1 MGMAGNILSTKSNE
15 TPTVPASLGETE
27 LRLAPT
33 PEEGKSTLTI
43 GRMRAMLLRFKWL
56 ILGILV
62 LGTAGSIV
70 ATKFIQPQY
79 QVAATIRIEDSN
91 NPRGPLAA
99 DELLSSRN
107 WIELLTTYIVMDPVV
122 RKERLF
128 LQPKRKADLP
138 RFASFE
144 LANRFLPGKYE
155 LSIDGSG
162 KRYTLKREGGLVV
175 GEGILGD
182 SIGAQVGFSWIP
194 AAKVFKKDETVAFEI
209 LTPREASN
217 ELIRSLGTRLGTRA
231 NFLRVSLSGED
242 AERTA
247 STVNSLLERFVTVA
261 ADLKRE
267 NVRRLRV
274 ALEEQ
279 LGQAESNLT
288 KAESE
293 LETYRVRTI
302 TLPGE
307 EAMPIAPGIQATQN
321 PTMSGFFQQ
330 KTELE
335 FIRRDRKAI
344 EDVLTRAQSGELAVD
359 AFNTIPSVP
368 KAPDLNRVLN
378 ELSTAEANR
387 RTLLQKYTPEYKG
400 VKDAD
405 TTIAT
410 LRTRI
415 IPAYAQA
422 LAQQLRL
429 NEADLQ
435 GRIGSAS
442 RELAAIPIRT
452 MTEQRLRRDV
462 DAKRAIFTNLNARYE
477 EAKLSELSTIPD
489 VSVLDTAVA
498 PARPTKNTVSR
509 IVMMGILGS
518 LVAGL
523 GLAFLLDRFDP
534 RFRYPEQASNE
545 LGLTI
550 LGVVPEIKNGRT
562 TPDETAQLIEAFR
575 SVRMSLAHSF
585 GSAGPVLL
593 TITSP
598 GAGDGKSLV
607 SANLSLSFAEAGY
620 NTLLID
626 GDTRRGEMHRMFGMD
641 RRPGLLDY
649 LSGDASIDQIIR
661 AAKHSQLKLI
671 PSGSRRQRGPE
682 LLGSARMAQLITE
695 LKGRYDVIITDS
707 PPLGAGIDPFVLGS
721 LCGNMV
727 LVLRAGETD
736 REMAESK
743 LQIVDRLPIRLLGVV
758 LNDVR
763 SRTGPYKYYS
773 YISGYAAE
781 EESRTWQGE
790 ETTGDNLPVKRSS

>member
-1 MGMAGNILSTKSNE
+1 MAGNIVSAKSNA
-15 TPTVPASLGETE
+15 TPTVPASLGEAE
-27 LRLAPT
+27 LRPAPT
-33 PEEGKSTLTI
+33 PPEGKSTLNLQRI
-43 GRMRAMLLRFKWL
+43 RAMLLRFKWL
-56 ILGILV
+56 IAGILA
-62 LGTAGSIV
+62 LGTAGSII
-70 ATKFIQPQY
+70 ATKFIEPQY
-79 QVAATIRIEDSN
+79 QVGATIRIEDSN
-91 NPRGPLAA
+91 NPRGPLQA

-122 RKERLF
+122 KKERLF
-128 LQPKRKADLP
+128 LQPKRKSDLD
-138 RFASFE
+138 RFAGFD
-144 LANRFLPGKYE
+144 LADRFLAGKYE
-155 LSIDGSG
+155 LSIDNSG
-162 KRYTLKREGGLVV
+162 KRYLLKREGGLVV
-175 GEGILGD
+175 GEGALGD
-182 SIGAQVGFSWIP
+182 SIGIQVGFRWVP
-194 AAKVFKKDETVAFEI
+194 ALKTFKKDETIAFEI

-217 ELIRSLGTRLGTRA
+217 ALISDLRTRLGDRA
-231 NFLRVSLSGED
+231 NFLRVSLSGQD
-242 AERTA
+242 AKRTA

-261 ADLKRE
+261 ADLKRD
-267 NVRRLRV
+267 NVRRLRI

-279 LGQAESNLT
+279 LGQAELNLT
-288 KAESE
+288 KAEQE
-293 LETYRVRTI
+293 LESYRVRTI

-307 EAMPIAPGIQATQN
+307 EAMPIAPGLQMTQN
-321 PTMSGFFQQ
+321 PTMGTFFQQ

-335 FIRRDRKAI
+335 ATRRDRKAI
-344 EDVLTRAQSGELAVD
+344 EDVLTRAKSGELAVD
-359 AFNTIPSVP
+359 AFNTIPSV
-368 KAPDLNRVLN
+368 KAAPDLNRILG
-378 ELSTAEANR
+378 ELSAAEASR
-387 RTLLQKYTPEYKG
+387 RTLLQKYTPEHKL

-405 TTIAT
+405 TTIFT
-410 LRTRI
+410 LRTTI

-422 LAQQLRL
+422 LVQQLKQ
-429 NEADLQ
+429 NETDLQ

-442 RELAAIPIRT
+442 RELASIPVRT
-452 MTEQRLRRDV
+452 MTEQRLRRDA
-462 DAKRAIFTNLNARYE
+462 DAKRAIYTNLNARYE
-477 EAKLSELSTIPD
+477 EAKLTELSAIPD

-498 PARPTKNTVSR
+498 PVRPTKNTASR
-509 IVMMGILGS
+509 IVMMGVLGS
-518 LVAGL
+518 LAAGL

-534 RFRYPEQASNE
+534 RFRYPEQASQE

-649 LSGDASIDQIIR
+649 LSGDATIDQIIR

-682 LLGSARMAQLITE
+682 LLGSARMAQLIAE

-707 PPLGAGIDPFVLGS
+707 PPLGAGIDPFVLAS

-743 LQIVDRLPIRLLGVV
+743 LQVVDRLPIRLLGVV

-773 YISGYAAE
+773 YISGYASE
-781 EESRTWQGE
+781 EESAAWKDE
-790 ETTGDNLPVKRSS
+790 EPPTGNNLPVKRSS

>member
-1 MGMAGNILSTKSNE
+1 MAGKIVSAASSE
-15 TPTVPASLGETE
+15 TPTVPATLGETE

-33 PEEGKSTLTI
+33 PDEGKGTLTL
-43 GRMRAMLLRFKWL
+43 GRMRAMVLRFKWL
-56 ILGILV
+56 IAGV
-62 LGTAGSIV
+62 LLFGTVGSIL
-70 ATKFIQPQY
+70 ATKFIITPQY
-79 QVAATIRIEDSN
+79 QVGGTIRIEDSN
-91 NPRGPLAA
+91 DPRGPIQA

-107 WIELLTTYIVMDPVV
+107 WPELLTTYIVMDPVV
-122 RKERLF
+122 KKERLF
-128 LQPKRKADLP
+128 LQPKHRSDLP
-138 RFASFE
+138 RFAEFS
-144 LANRFLPGKYE
+144 LAERFLPGKYE
-155 LSIDGSG
+155 LSTDASG

-182 SIGAQVGFSWIP
+182 SIGNQVGFHWVP
-194 AAKVFKKDETVAFEI
+194 AAKKFGKDERVAFEV

-217 ELIRSLGTRLGTRA
+217 ALISSLGTRFGRGS
-231 NFLRVSLSGED
+231 NFLRISLSGED
-242 AERTA
+242 GNRAA
-247 STVNSLLERFVTVA
+247 STINSLLDRFVTVA

-267 NVRRLRV
+267 NVKRLRI

-279 LGQAESNLT
+279 LGQAETSLT
-288 KAESE
+288 KAEQE

-307 EAMPIAPGIQATQN
+307 EAMPIAPGVQATEN
-321 PTMSGFFQQ
+321 RALSGFFQQ
-330 KTELE
+330 KTDLDA
-335 FIRRDRKAI
+335 IRRDRKAI
-344 EDVLTRAQSGELAVD
+344 EDVLARAQSGELAVD
-359 AFNTIPSVP
+359 AFNTIPSVQ
-368 KAPDLNRVLN
+368 KATDLNKVLG
-378 ELSTAEANR
+378 ELSTAEAER

-405 TTIAT
+405 DKIAT
-410 LRTRI
+410 LRGTV
-415 IPAYAQA
+415 IPAYAKA
-422 LAQQLRL
+422 LAQQLKL
-429 NEADLQ
+429 NEIDLQ
-435 GRIGSAS
+435 GRVGSAS
-442 RELAAIPIRT
+442 KELAAIPVRT
-452 MTEQRLRRDV
+452 MNEQRLSRDV
-462 DAKRAIFTNLNARYE
+462 EAKRVIYTNLNARYE
-477 EAKLSELSTIPD
+477 EAKLAELSAIPD

-498 PARPTKNTVSR
+498 PARPNKNTSSR

-534 RFRYPEQASNE
+534 RFRYPEQASEE

-585 GSAGPVLL
+585 GAAGPVLL

-649 LSGDASIDQIIR
+649 LSGDASIEQIIR
-661 AAKHSQLKLI
+661 EAKHGQLKLI

-682 LLGSARMAQLITE
+682 LLGSARMAQLIAE
-695 LKGRYDVIITDS
+695 LKGRYDVIIADS

-727 LVLRAGETD
+727 LVLRAGETN

-743 LQIVDRLPIRLLGVV
+743 LQVVDRLPIRLLGVV

-781 EESRTWQGE
+781 EESQAWRDEPATPGE
-790 ETTGDNLPVKRSS
+790 NLPVKRSN